1 VTCSKFGYL
10 SLTGELNQTTK
21 SGTAVAHFFELVTCS
36 DTMPREFVVSPD
48 PESTGQFGT
57 GNATLHLVVDGS
69 SHGYTNSETID
80 TTVQIRPR
88 R

>member
-1 VTCSKFGYL
+1 
-10 SLTGELNQTTK
+10 
-21 SGTAVAHFFELVTCS
+21 
-36 DTMPREFVVSPD
+36 MPREFVVSPD